1 MFQGL
6 RKMYL
11 RNGLKVGVDKGIGLF
26 SKKQNYVCLCSLT
39 AKRVLSVPKNSL
51 ERKKP
56 KEILFNPS
64 QIKNKFRAV
73 TNTNLKEYV

>member
-39 AKRVLSVPKNSL
+39 AKRVLSVPKNIL
-51 ERKKP
+51 DLKKP
-56 KEILFNPS
+56 IEILFNPS
-64 QIKNKFRAV
+64 QIKNKSRAV